1 MSGEILP
8 WFREGEEG
16 SGSRS
21 GIVIGCLSRKDQKE
35 ALELQSRLR

>member
-16 SGSRS
+16 GGSRS
-21 GIVIGCLSRKDQKE
+21 GIVIGCLSRKNQKE